1 MFPGSLPSQLE
12 ILSTGQTYHE
22 TCSFQTF
29 SPGVKQMRVVAS
41 LGVVFL

>member
-1 MFPGSLPSQLE
+1 MKPA
-12 ILSTGQTYHE
+12 HDH
-22 TCSFQTF
+22 FQTF